1 MEIYS
6 LSYLRRQ
13 VDDLRHRLKPVLAI
27 LHLRNLS
34 MEFCDEFDEV
44 ALSEGYPH
52 DRLTGMCIMFPS
64 RIGQA
69 GFILDTV
76 KALNKYLRG
85 RVDVGAYPDPREMV
99 FTLLPWARKAPT
111 LRPDLWERLTAA

>member
-1 MEIYS
+1 MYS
-6 LSYLRRQ
+6 LKYLRRQ
-13 VDDLRHRLKPVLAI
+13 VDDLRRRLKPVLAI

-34 MEFCDEFDEV
+34 MDFCDEFRQV
-44 ALSEGYPH
+44 AFSEGYPRS
-52 DRLTGMCIMFPS
+52 RLTLMCILIQP

-99 FTLLPWARKAPT
+99 FTLLPWARKSPT
-111 LRPDLWERLTAA
+111 LRPDLWERPTAAV